1 MILASRQVEK
11 PVSSR
16 KTPASPIHRK
26 CYTISMP
33 AKKSLSKPPAKPPAN
48 KADNPKSAS
57 NKAAKPKHARR
68 TTKAKTKPAKWR
80 NALIAILLLTAMAAV
95 LSGLVYAYFNQ
106 LSPRRPTALSDEQY
120 YFTDSRYSGIRS
132 KFVTRQTNREK
143 VSIEYPLTKNNK
155 INKTVAQ
162 AIDRADSD
170 FRYAA
175 TNILTFDQ
183 PLTET
188 ISYQVTHNNSVALSI
203 IVNIKQ
209 DMHGAHPVSLTHFW
223 TFDKKSGEVIS
234 LSDLTEQSEKAAEE
248 IVAAARNNINETI
261 KDRRQAELDLS
272 ETITQETLSN
282 FVITDGGNSLA
293 WPIGQAS
300 LLPSAYGEMTIKVP
314 IAAVA
319 KYLQNPTARKLA
331 NIPKPPEPKPA
342 PAPAAPVPAP
352 TTGNKVIALTF
363 DDGPGLYTAQLL
375 DILDQ
380 HGAKATFFLIGS
392 KVSSQANVVHSIHAR
407 GHQLGNHSWSHPE
420 LPKLPVNQIA
430 GEIDRTNDAIKQ
442 ATGVTPTI
450 LRPPYGAVNGVVL
463 EQLRLRGMSSILW
476 SVDTR
481 DWADRNSEIVCSRAV
496 AGARPGAIILMH
508 DIHQTSVSAVP
519 CILSALKQ
527 QGYSFVTVQGLLG
540 NMAAGAG
547 YP

>member
-1 MILASRQVEK
+1 
-11 PVSSR
+11 
-16 KTPASPIHRK
+16 
-26 CYTISMP
+26 MP
-33 AKKSLSKPPAKPPAN
+33 ARGSRTKLIRKNQSKPEVHISK
-48 KADNPKSAS
+48 KRIVVRFVILFFVVV
-57 NKAAKPKHARR
+57 AAG
-68 TTKAKTKPAKWR
+68 
-80 NALIAILLLTAMAAV
+80 LLTFIH
-95 LSGLVYAYFNQ
+95 LQFNQ
-106 LSPRRPTALSDEQY
+106 QPMRQPTPLSDEKY
-120 YFTDSRYSGIRS
+120 YFTDSRYSEIRS
-132 KFVTRQTNREK
+132 KLVIRQTSREK
-143 VSIEYPLTKNNK
+143 VSIEYPITKNNK
-155 INKTVAQ
+155 INKTIAQ
-162 AIDRADSD
+162 IINRDDRD
-170 FRYAA
+170 FRYIA
-175 TNILTFDQ
+175 TNVLSFNQ
-183 PLTET
+183 PMTET
-188 ISYQVTHNNSVALSI
+188 ISYQITHNNSAALSI

-223 TFDKKSGEVIS
+223 TFDKKSGEVIN
-234 LSDLTEQSEKAAEE
+234 LSDLTEQSDKATRE

-261 KDRRQAELDLS
+261 KQRQQAELDLN

-314 IAAVA
+314 IDAVA

-331 NIPKPPEPKPA
+331 NIPKPPEPKPEPK
-342 PAPAAPVPAP
+342 PAPAVPAPAP

-363 DDGPGLYTAQLL
+363 DDGPGPHTAHLL

-380 HGAKATFFLIGS
+380 YGAKATFFLIGS
-392 KVSSQANVVHSIHAR
+392 KVSGQASIVRSIQAR

-420 LPKLPVNQIA
+420 LPKLPVDQIA
-430 GEIDRTNDAIKQ
+430 GEVDRTNEAIRQ
-442 ATGVTPTI
+442 ATGVTPAI
-450 LRPPYGAVNGVVL
+450 LRPPYGAVNGAVL

-481 DWADRNSEIVCSRAV
+481 DWADRNSDIVCSRAV

-508 DIHQTSVSAVP
+508 DIHQTSVGAVP

-540 NMAAGAG
+540 NTTPGVG

>member
-11 PVSSR
+11 GLRDS
-16 KTPASPIHRK
+16 PAPLTYYK

-33 AKKSLSKPPAKPPAN
+33 AKKSPRKPLAKTPAN
-48 KADNPKSAS
+48 KADKPKSAS
-57 NKAAKPKHARR
+57 NKAAKTKHTRR
-68 TTKAKTKPAKWR
+68 IAKTKTKPAKWR
-80 NALIAILLLTAMAAV
+80 NLLIAILLLTAMAAV
-95 LSGLVYAYFNQ
+95 LSGLIYAYFNQ

-248 IVAAARNNINETI
+248 IVAAARNNLKETI
-261 KDRRQAELDLS
+261 KQRRQAELDLS

-331 NIPKPPEPKPA
+331 NIPKPPEPKPVPK
-342 PAPAAPVPAP
+342 PAPAAPTAANS
-352 TTGNKVIALTF
+352 GGKVIALTF
-363 DDGPGLYTAQLL
+363 DDGPGPYTAQLL

-392 KVSSQANVVHSIHAR
+392 KVSSQANVVRSIHAR

-420 LPKLPVNQIA
+420 LPKLPVDQIA
-430 GEIDRTNDAIKQ
+430 SEIDRTNDTIKQ
-442 ATGVTPTI
+442 ATGVTPTVI
-450 LRPPYGAVNGVVL
+450 RPPYGAVNGVVL

-481 DWADRNSEIVCSRAV
+481 DWADRNSDIVCSRAV

-508 DIHQTSVSAVP
+508 DIHQTSVGAVP

-527 QGYSFVTVQGLLG
+527 QGYSFVTVQGLLS

>member
-1 MILASRQVEK
+1 
-11 PVSSR
+11 
-16 KTPASPIHRK
+16 
-26 CYTISMP
+26 MP
-33 AKKSLSKPPAKPPAN
+33 ARGSRTKLIRKKQSKPEVYISK
-48 KADNPKSAS
+48 KRIVVRFIILFFVVI
-57 NKAAKPKHARR
+57 AAGL
-68 TTKAKTKPAKWR
+68 
-80 NALIAILLLTAMAAV
+80 LIFIHLQ
-95 LSGLVYAYFNQ
+95 FNQ
-106 LSPRRPTALSDEQY
+106 QLMRQPTPLSDEKY
-120 YFTDSRYSGIRS
+120 YFTDSRYSKIRS
-132 KFVTRQTNREK
+132 KFVIRQTSREK
-143 VSIEYPLTKNNK
+143 VSIEYPITKNNK
-155 INKTVAQ
+155 INKTIAQ
-162 AIDRADSD
+162 VITRDDRD
-170 FRYAA
+170 FRYIA
-175 TNILTFDQ
+175 TNVLSFNQ
-183 PLTET
+183 PMTET
-188 ISYQVTHNNSVALSI
+188 ISYQITHNNSAALSI

-223 TFDKKSGEVIS
+223 TFDKKSGEVIN
-234 LSDLTEQSEKAAEE
+234 LNDLTEQSEKATEE

-261 KDRRQAELDLS
+261 KQRQQPELDLS

-319 KYLQNPTARKLA
+319 KYLQNPTARKLV

-342 PAPAAPVPAP
+342 PKPAPAVPAPAP

-363 DDGPGLYTAQLL
+363 DDGPGPYTAHLL
-375 DILDQ
+375 DVLDQ
-380 HGAKATFFLIGS
+380 YGAKATFFLIGS
-392 KVSSQANVVHSIHAR
+392 KVSSQANVVRSIHAR

-420 LPKLPVNQIA
+420 LPKLPVDQIA

-442 ATGVTPTI
+442 ATGVTPAI

-481 DWADRNSEIVCSRAV
+481 DWADRNSDIVCSRAV

-508 DIHQTSVSAVP
+508 DIHQTSVNAVP

-540 NMAAGAG
+540 NMAPGAG

>member
-1 MILASRQVEK
+1 
-11 PVSSR
+11 
-16 KTPASPIHRK
+16 
-26 CYTISMP
+26 MP
-33 AKKSLSKPPAKPPAN
+33 AKKSLRKSPAKPPAN
-48 KADNPKSAS
+48 KADKPKSAS
-57 NKAAKPKHARR
+57 NKAAKPKHTRR
-68 TTKAKTKPAKWR
+68 IAKTKPAKWR

-132 KFVTRQTNREK
+132 KLVTRQTNREK

-234 LSDLTEQSEKAAEE
+234 LSDLTGQSEKAAGE

-261 KDRRQAELDLS
+261 KQRQQAELDLN

-300 LLPSAYGEMTIKVP
+300 LLPSAYGEMTIKVL

-331 NIPKPPEPKPA
+331 NIPKPPEPEPKPK
-342 PAPAAPVPAP
+342 PAPAAPTPAAAGK
-352 TTGNKVIALTF
+352 TIALTF
-363 DDGPGLYTAQLL
+363 DDGPGPYTAQLL

-392 KVSSQANVVHSIHAR
+392 KVSAQADVLRRMHSR

-420 LPKLPVNQIA
+420 LPKLPVDQIA
-430 GEIDRTNDAIKQ
+430 GEIDRTNEAIRQ
-442 ATGVTPTI
+442 ATGVKPSI
-450 LRPPYGAVNGVVL
+450 LRPPYGAVNSAVL

-481 DWADRNSEIVCSRAV
+481 DWADRNSDIVCSRAV
-496 AGARPGAIILMH
+496 AGAHPGAIILMH
-508 DIHQTSVSAVP
+508 DIHQTSVNAVP
-519 CILSALKQ
+519 CILNALKQ
-527 QGYSFVTVQGLLG
+527 QGYSFVTVQGLIG

>member
-1 MILASRQVEK
+1 
-11 PVSSR
+11 
-16 KTPASPIHRK
+16 
-26 CYTISMP
+26 MP
-33 AKKSLSKPPAKPPAN
+33 ARGSRTKLIRKKQSKPEVYISK
-48 KADNPKSAS
+48 KRIVVRFIILFFIVI
-57 NKAAKPKHARR
+57 AAGL
-68 TTKAKTKPAKWR
+68 
-80 NALIAILLLTAMAAV
+80 LIFIHLQ
-95 LSGLVYAYFNQ
+95 FNQ
-106 LSPRRPTALSDEQY
+106 QLMRQPTPLSDEKY
-120 YFTDSRYSGIRS
+120 YFTDSRYSEIRS
-132 KFVTRQTNREK
+132 KFVIRQTSREK
-143 VSIEYPLTKNNK
+143 VSIEYPITKNNK
-155 INKTVAQ
+155 INKTIAQ
-162 AIDRADSD
+162 VITRDDGD
-170 FRYAA
+170 FRYIA
-175 TNILTFDQ
+175 TNVLSFNQ
-183 PLTET
+183 PMTET
-188 ISYQVTHNNSVALSI
+188 ISYQITHNNSAALSI

-209 DMHGAHPVSLTHFW
+209 DIHGAHPVSLTHFW

-248 IVAAARNNINETI
+248 IVAAARNNLKETI
-261 KDRRQAELDLS
+261 KQRQQAELDLS

-331 NIPKPPEPKPA
+331 NIPKPPEPKPEPK
-342 PAPAAPVPAP
+342 PAPAVPAPAP

-363 DDGPGLYTAQLL
+363 DDGPGPHTAHLL

-380 HGAKATFFLIGS
+380 YGAKATFFLIGS
-392 KVSSQANVVHSIHAR
+392 KVSGQASIVRSIQAR

-420 LPKLPVNQIA
+420 LPKLPVDQIA
-430 GEIDRTNDAIKQ
+430 GEVDRTNEAIRQ
-442 ATGVTPTI
+442 ATGVTPAI
-450 LRPPYGAVNGVVL
+450 LRPPYGAVNGAVL

-508 DIHQTSVSAVP
+508 DIHQTSVGAVP

-540 NMAAGAG
+540 NTTPGVG

>member
-1 MILASRQVEK
+1 
-11 PVSSR
+11 
-16 KTPASPIHRK
+16 
-26 CYTISMP
+26 MP
-33 AKKSLSKPPAKPPAN
+33 ARGSRTKLIRKKQSKPEVCISK
-48 KADNPKSAS
+48 KRIVVRFVILFFVVV
-57 NKAAKPKHARR
+57 AAG
-68 TTKAKTKPAKWR
+68 
-80 NALIAILLLTAMAAV
+80 LLTFIH
-95 LSGLVYAYFNQ
+95 LQFNQ
-106 LSPRRPTALSDEQY
+106 QLMRQPTPLSDEKY
-120 YFTDSRYSGIRS
+120 YFTDSRYSEIRS
-132 KFVTRQTNREK
+132 KFVIRQTSREK
-143 VSIEYPLTKNNK
+143 VSIEYPITKNNK
-155 INKTVAQ
+155 INKTIAQ
-162 AIDRADSD
+162 VITRDDRD
-170 FRYAA
+170 FRYIA
-175 TNILTFDQ
+175 TNVLSFNQ
-183 PLTET
+183 PMTET
-188 ISYQVTHNNSVALSI
+188 ISYQITHNNSAALSI

-209 DMHGAHPVSLTHFW
+209 DIHGAHPVSLTHFW

-234 LSDLTEQSEKAAEE
+234 LSDLTEQSEKATKE

-261 KDRRQAELDLS
+261 KQRQQAELDLS

-282 FVITDGGNSLA
+282 FVIVDGGNSLA

-314 IAAVA
+314 IASVA
-319 KYLQNPTARKLA
+319 KYLQNTTARKLA
-331 NIPKPPEPKPA
+331 NIPKPPEPKPEPK
-342 PAPAAPVPAP
+342 PAPAVPAPAP

-363 DDGPGLYTAQLL
+363 DDGPGPYTAHLL
-375 DILDQ
+375 DVLDQ
-380 HGAKATFFLIGS
+380 YGAKATFFLIGS
-392 KVSSQANVVHSIHAR
+392 KVSSQANVVRSIHAR

-442 ATGVTPTI
+442 ATGVTPAI

-508 DIHQTSVSAVP
+508 DIHQTSVNAVP

-540 NMAAGAG
+540 NMAPGAG

>member
-1 MILASRQVEK
+1 MVNHTLPLPSRLDTQ
-11 PVSSR
+11 PVL
-16 KTPASPIHRK
+16 
-26 CYTISMP
+26 
-33 AKKSLSKPPAKPPAN
+33 SLV
-48 KADNPKSAS
+48 
-57 NKAAKPKHARR
+57 R
-68 TTKAKTKPAKWR
+68 
-80 NALIAILLLTAMAAV
+80 LIALL
-95 LSGLVYAYFNQ
+95 
-106 LSPRRPTALSDEQY
+106 
-120 YFTDSRYSGIRS
+120 RS
-132 KFVTRQTNREK
+132 KYK
-143 VSIEYPLTKNNK
+143 DS
-155 INKTVAQ
+155 VAQ

-188 ISYQVTHNNSVALSI
+188 ISYQVTHNNSLALSI

-234 LSDLTEQSEKAAEE
+234 LNDLTEQSEKAAGE
-248 IVAAARNNINETI
+248 IVAAARNNIKETI
-261 KDRRQAELDLS
+261 KQRQQTELDLS

-282 FVITDGGNSLA
+282 FVIIDGGNSLA

-331 NIPKPPEPKPA
+331 NIPKPPEPKPK
-342 PAPAAPVPAP
+342 PAPAAPTVADS
-352 TTGNKVIALTF
+352 GSKVIALTF
-363 DDGPGLYTAQLL
+363 DDGPGPYTAQLL

-392 KVSSQANVVHSIHAR
+392 KVSARADVLRRIHAR
-407 GHQLGNHSWSHPE
+407 SH
-420 LPKLPVNQIA
+420 
-430 GEIDRTNDAIKQ
+430 
-442 ATGVTPTI
+442 
-450 LRPPYGAVNGVVL
+450 
-463 EQLRLRGMSSILW
+463 
-476 SVDTR
+476 
-481 DWADRNSEIVCSRAV
+481 
-496 AGARPGAIILMH
+496 PGAIILMH
-508 DIHQTSVSAVP
+508 DIHQTSVNAVP

>member
-1 MILASRQVEK
+1 
-11 PVSSR
+11 
-16 KTPASPIHRK
+16 
-26 CYTISMP
+26 MP
-33 AKKSLSKPPAKPPAN
+33 ARGSRTKLIRKKQSKPEVYISK
-48 KADNPKSAS
+48 KRIVVRFIILFFVVI
-57 NKAAKPKHARR
+57 AAGL
-68 TTKAKTKPAKWR
+68 
-80 NALIAILLLTAMAAV
+80 LIFIHLQ
-95 LSGLVYAYFNQ
+95 FNQ
-106 LSPRRPTALSDEQY
+106 QLMRQPTPLSDEKY
-120 YFTDSRYSGIRS
+120 YFTDSRYSKIRS
-132 KFVTRQTNREK
+132 KFVIRQTSREK
-143 VSIEYPLTKNNK
+143 VSIEYPITKNNK
-155 INKTVAQ
+155 INKTIAQ
-162 AIDRADSD
+162 VITRDDRD
-170 FRYAA
+170 FRYIA
-175 TNILTFDQ
+175 TNVLSFNQ
-183 PLTET
+183 PMTET
-188 ISYQVTHNNSVALSI
+188 ISYQITHNNSAALSI

-223 TFDKKSGEVIS
+223 TFDKKSGEVIN
-234 LSDLTEQSEKAAEE
+234 LNDLTEQSEKATEE

-261 KDRRQAELDLS
+261 KQRQQPELDLS

-319 KYLQNPTARKLA
+319 KYLQNPTARKLV

-342 PAPAAPVPAP
+342 PKPAPAVPAPAP

-363 DDGPGLYTAQLL
+363 DDGPGPYTAHLL
-375 DILDQ
+375 DVLDQ
-380 HGAKATFFLIGS
+380 YGAKATFFLIGS
-392 KVSSQANVVHSIHAR
+392 KVSSQANVVRSIHAR

-442 ATGVTPTI
+442 ATGVTPAI

-481 DWADRNSEIVCSRAV
+481 DWADRNSDIVCSRAV

-508 DIHQTSVSAVP
+508 DIHQTSVNAVP

-540 NMAAGAG
+540 NMAPGAG

>member
-1 MILASRQVEK
+1 
-11 PVSSR
+11 
-16 KTPASPIHRK
+16 
-26 CYTISMP
+26 MP
-33 AKKSLSKPPAKPPAN
+33 ARGSRTKLIRKKQSKPEVYISK
-48 KADNPKSAS
+48 KRIVVRFVILFFVVV
-57 NKAAKPKHARR
+57 AAGL
-68 TTKAKTKPAKWR
+68 
-80 NALIAILLLTAMAAV
+80 LIFIHLQ
-95 LSGLVYAYFNQ
+95 FNQ
-106 LSPRRPTALSDEQY
+106 QLMRQPTPLSDEKY
-120 YFTDSRYSGIRS
+120 YFTDSRYSEIRS
-132 KFVTRQTNREK
+132 KFVIRQTSREK
-143 VSIEYPLTKNNK
+143 VSIEYPITKNNK
-155 INKTVAQ
+155 INKTIAQ
-162 AIDRADSD
+162 VITRDDRD
-170 FRYAA
+170 FRYIA
-175 TNILTFDQ
+175 TNVLSFNQ
-183 PLTET
+183 PMTET
-188 ISYQVTHNNSVALSI
+188 ISYQITHNNSAALSI

-209 DMHGAHPVSLTHFW
+209 DIHGAHPVSLTHFW

-248 IVAAARNNINETI
+248 IVVAARNNINETI
-261 KDRRQAELDLS
+261 KQRQQAELDLS

-331 NIPKPPEPKPA
+331 NVPKPPEPKPA
-342 PAPAAPVPAP
+342 PKPAPAVPAPAP

-363 DDGPGLYTAQLL
+363 DDGPGPYTAHLL
-375 DILDQ
+375 DVLDQ
-380 HGAKATFFLIGS
+380 YGAKATFFLIGS
-392 KVSSQANVVHSIHAR
+392 KVSSQANVVRSIHAR

-420 LPKLPVNQIA
+420 LPKLPVDQIA

-442 ATGVTPTI
+442 ATGVTPAI

-481 DWADRNSEIVCSRAV
+481 DWADRNSDIVCSRAV
-496 AGARPGAIILMH
+496 AGARPGAVILMH
-508 DIHQTSVSAVP
+508 DIHQTSVGAVP

-527 QGYSFVTVQGLLG
+527 QGYSFVTVQGLIG
-540 NMAAGAG
+540 NMAAGVG

>member
-1 MILASRQVEK
+1 
-11 PVSSR
+11 
-16 KTPASPIHRK
+16 
-26 CYTISMP
+26 MP
-33 AKKSLSKPPAKPPAN
+33 ARGSRTKLIRKKQSKPEVHISK
-48 KADNPKSAS
+48 KRIVVRFVILFFVVV
-57 NKAAKPKHARR
+57 AAG
-68 TTKAKTKPAKWR
+68 
-80 NALIAILLLTAMAAV
+80 LLTFIH
-95 LSGLVYAYFNQ
+95 LQFNQ
-106 LSPRRPTALSDEQY
+106 QPMRQPTPLSDEKY
-120 YFTDSRYSGIRS
+120 YFTDSRYSEIRS
-132 KFVTRQTNREK
+132 KFVIRQTSREK
-143 VSIEYPLTKNNK
+143 VSIEYPITKNNK
-155 INKTVAQ
+155 INKTIAQ
-162 AIDRADSD
+162 VITRDDRD
-170 FRYAA
+170 FRYIA
-175 TNILTFDQ
+175 TNVLSFNQ
-183 PLTET
+183 PMTET
-188 ISYQVTHNNSVALSI
+188 ISYQITHNNSAALSI

-234 LSDLTEQSEKAAEE
+234 LSDLTEQSDKATRE

-261 KDRRQAELDLS
+261 KQRQQAELDLS

-314 IAAVA
+314 IDAVA

-331 NIPKPPEPKPA
+331 NIPKPPEPKPEPK
-342 PAPAAPVPAP
+342 PAPAVPAPAP

-363 DDGPGLYTAQLL
+363 DDGPGPYTAHLL
-375 DILDQ
+375 DVLDQ
-380 HGAKATFFLIGS
+380 YGAKATFFLIGS
-392 KVSSQANVVHSIHAR
+392 KVSSQANVVRSIHAR

-420 LPKLPVNQIA
+420 LPKLPVDQIA

-442 ATGVTPTI
+442 ATGVTPAI

-481 DWADRNSEIVCSRAV
+481 DWADRNSDIVCSRAV
-496 AGARPGAIILMH
+496 AGARPGAVILMH
-508 DIHQTSVSAVP
+508 DIHQTSVGAVP

-540 NMAAGAG
+540 NTTPGVG

>member
-1 MILASRQVEK
+1 MCISKKRIVVRFVILFFV
-11 PVSSR
+11 VV
-16 KTPASPIHRK
+16 
-26 CYTISMP
+26 
-33 AKKSLSKPPAKPPAN
+33 
-48 KADNPKSAS
+48 
-57 NKAAKPKHARR
+57 AAG
-68 TTKAKTKPAKWR
+68 
-80 NALIAILLLTAMAAV
+80 LLTFIH
-95 LSGLVYAYFNQ
+95 LQFNQ
-106 LSPRRPTALSDEQY
+106 QLMRQPTPLSDEKY
-120 YFTDSRYSGIRS
+120 YFTDSRYSEIRS
-132 KFVTRQTNREK
+132 KFVIRQTSREK
-143 VSIEYPLTKNNK
+143 VSIEYPITKNNK
-155 INKTVAQ
+155 INKTIAQ
-162 AIDRADSD
+162 VITRDDRD
-170 FRYAA
+170 FRYIA
-175 TNILTFDQ
+175 TNVLSFNQ
-183 PLTET
+183 PMTET
-188 ISYQVTHNNSVALSI
+188 ISYQITHNNSAALSI

-209 DMHGAHPVSLTHFW
+209 DIHGAHPVSLTHFW

-234 LSDLTEQSEKAAEE
+234 LSDLTEQSEKATKE

-261 KDRRQAELDLS
+261 KQRQQAELDLS

-282 FVITDGGNSLA
+282 FVIVDGGNSLA

-319 KYLQNPTARKLA
+319 KYLQNTTARKLA
-331 NIPKPPEPKPA
+331 NIPKPPEPKPEPK
-342 PAPAAPVPAP
+342 PAPAVPAPAP

-363 DDGPGLYTAQLL
+363 DDGPGPYTAHLL
-375 DILDQ
+375 DVLDQ
-380 HGAKATFFLIGS
+380 YGAKATFFLIGS
-392 KVSSQANVVHSIHAR
+392 KVSSQANVVRSIHAR

-442 ATGVTPTI
+442 ATGVTPAI

-508 DIHQTSVSAVP
+508 DIHQTSVNAVP

-540 NMAAGAG
+540 NMAPGAG

>member
-11 PVSSR
+11 GLRDS
-16 KTPASPIHRK
+16 PAPLTYYK
-26 CYTISMP
+26 CYTISMS
-33 AKKSLSKPPAKPPAN
+33 AKKSPRKPPAKPPAN
-48 KADNPKSAS
+48 KADRPKSAI
-57 NKAAKPKHARR
+57 NKATKPKHARR
-68 TTKAKTKPAKWR
+68 TAKAKTKPTKWR
-80 NALIAILLLTAMAAV
+80 NALIAILLLTAMATV

-132 KFVTRQTNREK
+132 KFVMRQTNREK

-155 INKTVAQ
+155 INKTIAQ

-188 ISYQVTHNNSVALSI
+188 ISYQVTHNNSLALSI
-203 IVNIKQ
+203 VVNIKQ

-223 TFDKKSGEVIS
+223 TFDKKSGEVIT
-234 LSDLTEQSEKAAEE
+234 LNDLTEQSEKAAEE
-248 IVAAARNNINETI
+248 IVAAARNNINETV
-261 KDRRQAELDLS
+261 KQRQQPELDLN

-282 FVITDGGNSLA
+282 FVITDGGNSIA

-314 IAAVA
+314 IDAVA

-331 NIPKPPEPKPA
+331 NIPKPPEPKPEPK
-342 PAPAAPVPAP
+342 PAPAVPAPAP

-363 DDGPGLYTAQLL
+363 DDGPGPYTAHLL
-375 DILDQ
+375 DVLDQ
-380 HGAKATFFLIGS
+380 YGAKATFFLIGS
-392 KVSSQANVVHSIHAR
+392 KVSSQANVVRSIHAR

-430 GEIDRTNDAIKQ
+430 SEIDRTNDAIKQ
-442 ATGVTPTI
+442 ATGVTPTVM
-450 LRPPYGAVNGVVL
+450 RPPYGAVNGVVL

-496 AGARPGAIILMH
+496 AGAHPGAIILMH
-508 DIHQTSVSAVP
+508 DIHQTSVGAVP
-519 CILSALKQ
+519 CILNALKQ

>member
-1 MILASRQVEK
+1 
-11 PVSSR
+11 
-16 KTPASPIHRK
+16 
-26 CYTISMP
+26 MP
-33 AKKSLSKPPAKPPAN
+33 ARESRTKLIRKKQSKPEVCISK
-48 KADNPKSAS
+48 KRIVVRFVILFFVVV
-57 NKAAKPKHARR
+57 AAG
-68 TTKAKTKPAKWR
+68 
-80 NALIAILLLTAMAAV
+80 LLTFIH
-95 LSGLVYAYFNQ
+95 LQFNQ
-106 LSPRRPTALSDEQY
+106 QLMRQPTPLSDEKY
-120 YFTDSRYSGIRS
+120 YFTDSRYSEIRS
-132 KFVTRQTNREK
+132 KFVIRQTSREK
-143 VSIEYPLTKNNK
+143 VSIEYPITKNNK
-155 INKTVAQ
+155 INKTIAQ
-162 AIDRADSD
+162 VITRDDRD
-170 FRYAA
+170 FRYIA
-175 TNILTFDQ
+175 TNVLSFNQ
-183 PLTET
+183 PMTET
-188 ISYQVTHNNSVALSI
+188 ISYQITHNNSAALSI

-209 DMHGAHPVSLTHFW
+209 DIHGAHPVSLTHFW

-248 IVAAARNNINETI
+248 IVAAARNNLKETI
-261 KDRRQAELDLS
+261 KQRQQPELDLN

-282 FVITDGGNSLA
+282 FIITDGGNSIA

-314 IAAVA
+314 IDAVA

-331 NIPKPPEPKPA
+331 NIPKPPEPKPEPK
-342 PAPAAPVPAP
+342 PAPAVPAPAP

-363 DDGPGLYTAQLL
+363 DDGPGPYTAHLL
-375 DILDQ
+375 DVLDQ
-380 HGAKATFFLIGS
+380 YGAKATFFLIGS
-392 KVSSQANVVHSIHAR
+392 KVSSQANVVRSIHAR

-420 LPKLPVNQIA
+420 LPKLPVDQIA

-442 ATGVTPTI
+442 ATGVTPAI

-481 DWADRNSEIVCSRAV
+481 DWADRNSDIVCSRAV

-508 DIHQTSVSAVP
+508 DIHQTSVGAVP

-540 NMAAGAG
+540 NTTPGVG

>member
-1 MILASRQVEK
+1 
-11 PVSSR
+11 
-16 KTPASPIHRK
+16 
-26 CYTISMP
+26 MP
-33 AKKSLSKPPAKPPAN
+33 ARGSRTKLIRKKQSKPEVYISK
-48 KADNPKSAS
+48 KRIVVRFVILFFVVV
-57 NKAAKPKHARR
+57 AAGL
-68 TTKAKTKPAKWR
+68 
-80 NALIAILLLTAMAAV
+80 LIFIHLQ
-95 LSGLVYAYFNQ
+95 FNQ
-106 LSPRRPTALSDEQY
+106 QLMRQPTPLSDEKY
-120 YFTDSRYSGIRS
+120 YFTDSRYSEIRS
-132 KFVTRQTNREK
+132 KFVIRQTSREK
-143 VSIEYPLTKNNK
+143 VSIEYPITKNNK
-155 INKTVAQ
+155 INKTIAQ
-162 AIDRADSD
+162 VITRDDRD
-170 FRYAA
+170 FRYIA
-175 TNILTFDQ
+175 TNVLSFNQ
-183 PLTET
+183 PMTET
-188 ISYQVTHNNSVALSI
+188 ISYQITHNNSAALSI

-209 DMHGAHPVSLTHFW
+209 DIHGAHPVSLTHFW

-234 LSDLTEQSEKAAEE
+234 LSDLTEQSEKATGE

-261 KDRRQAELDLS
+261 KQRQQAELDLS

-331 NIPKPPEPKPA
+331 NVPKPPEPKPA
-342 PAPAAPVPAP
+342 PKPAPAVPAPAP

-363 DDGPGLYTAQLL
+363 DDGPGPYTAHLL
-375 DILDQ
+375 DVLDQ
-380 HGAKATFFLIGS
+380 YGAKATFFLIGS
-392 KVSSQANVVHSIHAR
+392 KVSSQANVVRSIHAR

-420 LPKLPVNQIA
+420 LPKLPVDQIA

-442 ATGVTPTI
+442 ATGVTPAI

-481 DWADRNSEIVCSRAV
+481 DWADRNSDIVCSRAV
-496 AGARPGAIILMH
+496 AGARPGAVILMH
-508 DIHQTSVSAVP
+508 DIHQTSVGAVP

-527 QGYSFVTVQGLLG
+527 QGYSFVTVQGLIG
-540 NMAAGAG
+540 NMAAGVG